1 MKCQNH
7 PSAPAIENCARCEI
21 PLCGMCAN
29 FSADEVLCEAC
40 VEVREAEKAVAS
52 RSQAFERPDPVA
64 MTTDNGDDEQRGKRK
79 KNDNSV
85 AINLAVM
92 SVCAAVLAARFIFFS
107 IDSDTAEAGA
117 ENLVQIQ
124 MLSSLAQCL
133 VQLQQIGAGLVAG
146 DLPEPTTTCP
156 GSSLPLIVT
165 ETADDVIVEH
175 PEPAIFG
182 YTEIYVS
189 RSNPVP
195 QMTQ

>member
-29 FSADEVLCEAC
+29 FSGDEVLCEAC

-52 RSQAFERPDPVA
+52 KSRDFERPKPVA
-64 MTTDNGDDEQRGKRK
+64 MTTDNGEDEHRQKRK
-79 KNDNSV
+79 KGYNSA
-85 AINLAVM
+85 AIQLVVIG
-92 SVCAAVLAARFIFFS
+92 VCAVVLATRFIFFTS
-107 IDSDTAEAGA
+107 ESDTADAGSESLA
-117 ENLVQIQ
+117 QVQ

-133 VQLQQIGAGLVAG
+133 VQFQQIGEDLVAG

-156 GSSLPLIVT
+156 GSALPLIVT

-175 PEPAIFG
+175 PEPAVFG
-182 YTEIYVS
+182 YTEILVS